1 VFRDKRPTQE
11 MLFIPGRLSDYIPDD
26 HILKRVH
33 AVLDLR
39 WLADEVRDLYSK
51 SSGRPCIEPER
62 AVRLMLA
69 GFFHGIVHDRK
80 LVREAQVNIAYRW
93 FAGYELDEPIP
104 DHSTLTRIRQRW
116 GEEKFQRIFEKSVKQ
131 CIAAGMV
138 AGEMCHID
146 ASLVRADVSWK
157 SLVARHVEK
166 VFAEN
171 ESGVK
176 DEEPPEGDPPDE
188 MGSPSAKKPGKV
200 KKVSKTD
207 PEASMATS
215 SHDFRLEPTYK
226 QNTAVDDQAGVI
238 VDIHVTT
245 GEANEGR
252 EMLDQ
257 IERVKEITGATP
269 KTVTADAGYASGRNY
284 EALEQAEITGVIPP
298 QKERKPK
305 GGVALRRFKYDPVHD
320 VVRCPMGKKLVR
332 GSRGSSAWF
341 YRAKASDCKVCPLRE
356 KCVPQSTRSRS
367 VLIVDGYCA
376 LLRAR
381 RKKEQGWPEE
391 VWEAYRRHRWQVE
404 GVHGEAKTQHGM
416 RRAVRRGLSNMRIQ
430 CYLTA
435 AVINLKRLAMAASDG
450 SLLRA
455 IRHMLGLKASI
466 PGHIGRFHWPT
477 PFTAVIWAKA

>member
-1 VFRDKRPTQE
+1 MFRDKQPSQVT
-11 MLFIPGRLSDYIPDD
+11 LFIPGGLSDYIPDD

-33 AVLDLR
+33 AILDLR
-39 WLADEVRDLYSK
+39 WLADEVRGLYSK
-51 SSGRPCIEPER
+51 TGGRPCIEPER

-80 LVREAQVNIAYRW
+80 LMREAQVNIAYRW
-93 FAGYELDEPIP
+93 FAGYELDERIP

-116 GEEKFQRIFEKSVKQ
+116 GEEKFRRIFEKSVKQ

-171 ESGVK
+171 ESAGS
-176 DEEPPEGDPPDE
+176 DEQPSEGDPPDQIE
-188 MGSPSAKKPGKV
+188 SPSAAKPGKL
-200 KKVSKTD
+200 KKISKTD

-252 EMLDQ
+252 QMLDQ
-257 IERVKEITGATP
+257 IGRVKEITGTAP

-298 QKERKPK
+298 QKERRPK

-320 VVRCPMGKKLVR
+320 VVRCPMGRTLVR
-332 GSRGSSAWF
+332 STRGNIGWV
-341 YRAKASDCKVCPLRE
+341 YRAKGSDCRACVLRA
-356 KCVPQSTRSRS
+356 KCVPQSCRSRS
-367 VLIVDGYCA
+367 VCIVDGYCA

-381 RKKEQGWPEE
+381 RNKEQGWTEE
-391 VWEAYRRHRWQVE
+391 AWQAYRRHRWQVE
-404 GVHGEAKTQHGM
+404 GVHGEAKNEHGM

-435 AVINLKRLAMAASDG
+435 AVINLKRLATAASDG
-450 SLLRA
+450 SFLRT
-455 IRHMLGLKASI
+455 IRRMLGLRVSI
-466 PGHIGRFHWPT
+466 PARIGRSRGLILF
-477 PFTAVIWAKA
+477 ADGMVA

>member
-1 VFRDKRPTQE
+1 MFRDKRPSQE

-26 HILKRVH
+26 HILRRVH
-33 AVLDLR
+33 AILDLR
-39 WLADEVRDLYSK
+39 WLADEVRGLYSK

-93 FAGYELDEPIP
+93 FAGYELDEAIP

-116 GEEKFQRIFEKSVKQ
+116 GEEKFRLIFEKSVKQ
-131 CIAAGMV
+131 CIKAGMV

-176 DEEPPEGDPPDE
+176 DEDPPEDDPPDQIE
-188 MGSPSAKKPGKV
+188 SPSAKKPGKV

-226 QNTAVDDQAGVI
+226 Q
-238 VDIHVTT
+238 
-245 GEANEGR
+245 
-252 EMLDQ
+252 
-257 IERVKEITGATP
+257 ITGAVP

-284 EALEQAEITGVIPP
+284 QALEQAEITGVIPP
-298 QKERKPK
+298 QKARKPK
-305 GGVALRRFKYDPVHD
+305 GGVALRRFKYDPVHGI
-320 VVRCPMGKKLVR
+320 VRCPMGKKLVR
-332 GSRGSSAWF
+332 SARGKLGWF
-341 YRAKASDCKVCPLRE
+341 YRARASDCKACPLRE
-356 KCVPQSTRSRS
+356 KCVPMSTRSRS
-367 VLIVDGYCA
+367 VYLGDGYCA

-381 RKKEQGWPEE
+381 RKKEQGWTEE
-391 VWEAYRRHRWQVE
+391 LWEAYKRHRWQVE
-404 GVHGEAKTQHGM
+404 GVHGEAKNEHGM

-450 SLLRA
+450 SFWRTILR
-455 IRHMLGLKASI
+455 MLGLRAPI
-466 PGHIGRFHWPT
+466 PAHRRRFQRPIPLMGRIPHY
-477 PFTAVIWAKA
+477 ARD

>member
-1 VFRDKRPTQE
+1 MFRDKRPTQE
-11 MLFIPGRLSDYIPDD
+11 TLFIPGSLCDYVPDD

-39 WLADEVRDLYSK
+39 WLADEVRGLYSRT
-51 SSGRPCIEPER
+51 SGRPCIEPER

-93 FAGYELDEPIP
+93 FAGYALDEPIP

-116 GEEKFQRIFEKSVKQ
+116 GEERFRRIFEQSVKQ
-131 CIAAGMV
+131 CINAGMV

-166 VFAEN
+166 VLAEN
-171 ESGVK
+171 ESTVK
-176 DEEPPEGDPPDE
+176 DEAPPEGDPPDE
-188 MGSPSAKKPGKV
+188 IGSPSAQKPGKV
-200 KKVSKTD
+200 KKISRTD

-226 QNTAVDDQAGVI
+226 QHTAVDDKAGVI

-245 GEANEGR
+245 GESGEGR

-257 IERVKEITGATP
+257 IERVKEITGKTP

-284 EALEQAEITGVIPP
+284 EALEQAEIAGVIPP
-298 QKERKPK
+298 QKERKPR
-305 GGVALRRFKYDPVHD
+305 GGVALRRFKYDALHD
-320 VVRCPMGKKLVR
+320 VVTCPMGKKLVR
-332 GSRGSSAWF
+332 GCRGKSVCF
-341 YRAKASDCKVCPLRE
+341 YRAKASDCRACPLME
-356 KCVPQSTRSRS
+356 KCVPKSTRSRS
-367 VLIVDGYCA
+367 VLIVDGYCS

-381 RKKEQGWPEE
+381 RRKEQGWSEDA
-391 VWEAYRRHRWQVE
+391 WQAYRRHRWMVE
-404 GVHGEAKTQHGM
+404 GVHGEAKTEHGM

-435 AVINLKRLAMAASDG
+435 AVINLKRLAMAAPNG
-450 SLLRA
+450 SFLSIIRRMFALRTPV
-455 IRHMLGLKASI
+455 S
-466 PGHIGRFHWPT
+466 GHTGRFRGLIL
-477 PFTAVIWAKA
+477 FAGGVAA